1 MAKKIQYKVDFYQTV
16 YLGSQIVEA
25 EDRKQAISD
34 AEDMNYK
41 AGIGLKWA
49 DDWEAEIDTNHDY
62 IFICT
67 AHSKEECED
76 DECWEEYEKKL
87 EEVSEY

>member
-34 AEDMNYK
+34 AEDMNWK
-41 AGIGLKWA
+41 AGIGLKWT
-49 DDWEAEIDTNHDY
+49 DSWEAEIDKNHDY
-62 IFICT
+62 IFICN

-76 DECWEEYEKKL
+76 DSCWEEYEKQM
-87 EEVSEY
+87 EDRYAE

>member
-1 MAKKIQYKVDFYQTV
+1 MSKKNQYKVDFYQTV

-34 AEDMNYK
+34 AEDMNWK
-41 AGIGLKWA
+41 TGIGLKWT
-49 DDWEAEIDTNHDY
+49 DSWQAEIDMNHDY

-67 AHSKEECED
+67 AHSKKECEND
-76 DECWEEYEKKL
+76 QCWEEYENQI
-87 EEVSEY
+87 ESFS

>member
-34 AEDMNYK
+34 AEDMNWK

-49 DDWEAEIDTNHDY
+49 DDWEAEIDTNHDW

-67 AHSKEECED
+67 SHSKQECED
-76 DECWEEYEKKL
+76 DECWEEFDRL
-87 EEVSEY
+87 ESKYANQ

>member
-1 MAKKIQYKVDFYQTV
+1 MAKKNQYKVDFYQTV

-34 AEDMNYK
+34 AEDMNWK
-41 AGIGLKWA
+41 AGIGLKWT
-49 DDWEAEIDTNHDY
+49 DSWEAEIDMNHDY

-76 DECWEEYEKKL
+76 DECWEEFEKL
-87 EEVSEY
+87 EEE

>member
-1 MAKKIQYKVDFYQTV
+1 MAKKNQYKVDFYQTV

-25 EDRKQAISD
+25 ENKKQAISD
-34 AEDMNYK
+34 AEDMNWK
-41 AGIGLKWA
+41 AGIGLKWT
-49 DDWEAEIDTNHDY
+49 DSWEAEIDMNHDY

-76 DECWEEYEKKL
+76 DECWEEFEKL
-87 EEVSEY
+87 EEE

>member
-1 MAKKIQYKVDFYQTV
+1 MAKKNQYKVDFYQTV

-34 AEDMNYK
+34 AEDMNWK
-41 AGIGLKWA
+41 AGIGLKWT
-49 DDWEAEIDTNHDY
+49 DSWEAEIDMNHDY

-67 AHSKEECED
+67 AHSKQECED
-76 DECWEEYEKKL
+76 DQCWEEFEKL
-87 EEVSEY
+87 EE